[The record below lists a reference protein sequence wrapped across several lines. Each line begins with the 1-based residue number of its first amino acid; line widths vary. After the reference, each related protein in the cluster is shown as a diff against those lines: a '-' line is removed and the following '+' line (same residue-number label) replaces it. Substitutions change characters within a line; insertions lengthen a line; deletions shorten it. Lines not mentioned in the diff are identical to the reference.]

1 VGVFTMPKPLT
12 TYDLL
17 SRIDCNSGL
26 FACWPWLGTK
36 QSSGYGI
43 FVANKKIKL
52 AHRWSY
58 EFHNNKILNK
68 KLVVRHTCDNPIC
81 CNPMHLLEGTQK
93 ENMQDAY
100 ERNRKHHKN
109 ALKRNVVEQIFR
121 LKLTGMLNKDIAN
134 QLNVSRQVVSKYL
147 DFQKTTPLDW
157 KNRLDQLRW
166 N

>member
-1 VGVFTMPKPLT
+1 
-12 TYDLL
+12 
-17 SRIDCNSGL
+17 
-26 FACWPWLGTK
+26 
-36 QSSGYGI
+36 
-43 FVANKKIKL
+43 
-52 AHRWSY
+52 
-58 EFHNNKILNK
+58 
-68 KLVVRHTCDNPIC
+68 
-81 CNPMHLLEGTQK
+81 MHLLEGTQK